1 VFDLR
6 PRSGLRPL
14 PPRET
19 AALLRP
25 ALVGTIAM
33 QPALVVAIE
42 VDPRWRGPE
51 VRIERLRFAG
61 VWTGALPKR
70 SPIDVLVYFVAALMG
85 VALVQRLT
93 GATARAMRVRRADA
107 ALDPPVRAPARAA
120 ASAPAAIAKPRARSS
135 FIGPDLQIQGY
146 LISTSDVHVEGQI
159 DGDCVCRQLV
169 IKSAGRLTGDALA
182 EEVIVSGAVE
192 GRILAK
198 TVGLTSRA
206 VVSGDINYCDLIVER
221 QATIEA
227 RMQRISRAC
236 WDVETAAEQPRM
248 IAASPRAVA

>member
-1 VFDLR
+1 
-6 PRSGLRPL
+6 
-14 PPRET
+14 
-19 AALLRP
+19 
-25 ALVGTIAM
+25 
-33 QPALVVAIE
+33 
-42 VDPRWRGPE
+42 
-51 VRIERLRFAG
+51 
-61 VWTGALPKR
+61 
-70 SPIDVLVYFVAALMG
+70 VLVYFVAVLMG

-107 ALDPPVRAPARAA
+107 ALDPPVRAPARAVA
-120 ASAPAAIAKPRARSS
+120 RAPAAIAKPRTRSS
-135 FIGPDLQIQGY
+135 FIGPDLLIQGH

-227 RMQRISRAC
+227 RMQKISRAC
-236 WDVETAAEQPRM
+236 WDVERPP
-248 IAASPRAVA
+248 SSRA

>member
-1 VFDLR
+1 
-6 PRSGLRPL
+6 
-14 PPRET
+14 
-19 AALLRP
+19 
-25 ALVGTIAM
+25 M
-33 QPALVVAIE
+33 
-42 VDPRWRGPE
+42 
-51 VRIERLRFAG
+51 
-61 VWTGALPKR
+61 
-70 SPIDVLVYFVAALMG
+70 
-85 VALVQRLT
+85 
-93 GATARAMRVRRADA
+93 
-107 ALDPPVRAPARAA
+107 
-120 ASAPAAIAKPRARSS
+120 
-135 FIGPDLQIQGY
+135 
-146 LISTSDVHVEGQI
+146 ISTSDVHVEGQI

-227 RMQRISRAC
+227 RMQKISRAC

-248 IAASPRAVA
+248 IAASPRGVA